1 MCLGSIWASLN
12 STEKGEMNTSQKSC
26 TICSKTFPA
35 TREFFGHYA
44 RNGNFK
50 PNCRECEREKV
61 KTWRKNNPEKAKAG
75 YKLNQKRRS
84 GFVPSAELEV
94 QLFTKADSKCRYCQA
109 SLGTDAQVG

>member
-1 MCLGSIWASLN
+1 MCLGSIRASLN

-44 RNGNFK
+44 RNGKFK
-50 PNCRECEREKV
+50 PNCRECERAKV
-61 KTWRKNNPEKAKAG
+61 KAWRKKNPEKAKAG

-84 GFVPSAELEV
+84 GFVPSAELKV
-94 QLFTKADSKCRYCQA
+94 QLFTKADGKCRYCQA